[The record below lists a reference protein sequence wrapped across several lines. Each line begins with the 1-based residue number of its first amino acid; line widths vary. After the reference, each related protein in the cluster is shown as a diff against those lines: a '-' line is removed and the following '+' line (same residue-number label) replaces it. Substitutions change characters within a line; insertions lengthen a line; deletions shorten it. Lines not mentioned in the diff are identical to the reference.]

1 MQRMTKSTMS
11 SQLYHKETIVRCIH
25 HAHPNSNFRFKH
37 YIDSVKQFNMTL
49 QCVQAS
55 YVIIINEI
63 SMMTT
68 NDLIFIYNQMKC
80 ATSKGK
86 KSILN
91 KIHVMCW
98 WHISIILI
106 CHHTSYN
113 IDNTWKQCCI
123 FNSPF
128 WSYGCNSYLE
138 NLYVILATP
147 IL

>member
-98 WHISIILI
+98 
-106 CHHTSYN
+106 
-113 IDNTWKQCCI
+113 
-123 FNSPF
+123 
-128 WSYGCNSYLE
+128 
-138 NLYVILATP
+138 
-147 IL
+147 